1 MMKWRAVMDAFRSK
15 IKLCL
20 PAMRDLNTA
29 IIVG

>member
-1 MMKWRAVMDAFRSK
+1 MKWHSVMDAFRSE

-20 PAMRDLNTA
+20 PEIKDLNTA